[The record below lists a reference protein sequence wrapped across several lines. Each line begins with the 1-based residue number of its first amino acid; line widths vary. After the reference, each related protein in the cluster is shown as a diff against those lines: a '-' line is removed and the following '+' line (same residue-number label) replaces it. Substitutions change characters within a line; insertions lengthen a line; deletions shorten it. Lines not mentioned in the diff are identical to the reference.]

1 MQLEGGYKIP
11 LWGYLS
17 GYGQVSGHIW
27 HCWLGM
33 LPKRP
38 WDFWVQDPEEEGRQT
53 ARTAP
58 QAWRSAGAVS
68 SQSKVTFKADRSL
81 SCCWWK
87 CSDSLPQPFPD
98 AFRKLNLFCLGTEQV
113 VWVRG
118 RLTCL
123 SWQPVTCLRTY
134 EHTRSF
140 ISAPEKFHQSL
151 AEAKL
156 QIEQIF
162 ARVQSQWTEVTF
174 GKLKF
179 ICYVTSKKRLATNNV
194 KKILNIRTGL
204 L

>member
-1 MQLEGGYKIP
+1 
-11 LWGYLS
+11 
-17 GYGQVSGHIW
+17 
-27 HCWLGM
+27 M

-38 WDFWVQDPEEEGRQT
+38 RNFWDQNPKEEGRQT
-53 ARTAP
+53 ARSPA
-58 QAWRSAGAVS
+58 QAWISAGAVS
-68 SQSKVTFKADRSL
+68 SRSRVTFKADKGL
-81 SCCWWK
+81 SCWWWK

-98 AFRKLNLFCLGTEQV
+98 AFRKWNLFCLGTEQV
-113 VWVRG
+113 VCVWG
-118 RLTCL
+118 RLKCL

-162 ARVQSQWTEVTF
+162 ARVQSQWAEVTF